1 MELRHL
7 RYFVAVAEQMSIS
20 RAAERLH
27 TAQPSLGRQI
37 RQLESL
43 LDTPLLTRSRHHWE
57 LTEAGAVLLTEAKR
71 ILRELDAAVLKV
83 QQAGHQEAGRIVAGF
98 SPGAASAVLSR
109 LLPLLK
115 ARHPEIKLVL
125 RSLYSSEQVAAILE
139 RSITVGFLRGPVENP
154 QIASEVIRRD
164 RMMALIP
171 SRHPLAK
178 LKQVPVEKL
187 AELPLILSRTFRE
200 DLEALAA
207 QSGVKFQTA
216 LETDNILPTLSAV
229 GAGLGFSVLPDHYQQ
244 ILPDT
249 VVSRRMAL
257 TPEPTVDLVVA
268 YRVGDTRPAL
278 AAFLAVVRNCFKKLG
293 PKRRR

>member
-43 LDTPLLTRSRHHWE
+43 LNTSLLTRNRHRWE
-57 LTEAGAVLLTEAKR
+57 LTEAGMALLKEAKR
-71 ILRELDAAVLKV
+71 ILHELDSTVLKV
-83 QQAGHQEAGRIVAGF
+83 QQAGHEEAGRIVAGF
-98 SPGAASAVLSR
+98 SPGASSAVLSR

-115 ARHPEIKLVL
+115 ARHPEIHLVL
-125 RSLYSSEQVAAILE
+125 RSLYSEEQVAAILD
-139 RSITVGFLRGPVENP
+139 RSITVGFLRGPVGDP

-171 SRHPLAK
+171 SRHPLAR

-187 AELPLILSRTFRE
+187 ARLPLILSRTFRE
-200 DLEALAA
+200 DLDSLAA
-207 QSGVKFQTA
+207 RAGVKFNMG

-229 GAGLGFSVLPDHYQQ
+229 GAGLGFSVLPDHYEQ
-244 ILPDT
+244 ILPKT
-249 VVSRRMAL
+249 VASRPLAL
-257 TPEPTVDLVVA
+257 TPAPTVDLVVA
-268 YRVGDTRPAL
+268 YRSGEIRPVL
-278 AAFLAVVRNCFKKLG
+278 ASFLAVVRSCFRKKQA
-293 PKRRR
+293 